1 MNQLAPGPGFF
12 SGFSTMRRFRADPLG
27 EMIRLHNIWGDM
39 VRIPVGS
46 LQINLAGRPEFVQD
60 FLVTNAQKYGMS
72 PRYKAMK
79 PLLGNGLLTSEGPGW
94 LSRRRTIQ
102 PIFKRDRVSNWDHV
116 FTEACEHTTGRLAK
130 LPADQ
135 PIDVA
140 KLMMELTFAIIG
152 RAMFSSDL
160 STLSDVVY
168 TNLETAMVEM
178 KRRASARIKLPM
190 RWPTP
195 ANQRYNKSIRNLI
208 PIVEKLIKDRRAIPE
223 NQRPDD
229 LLTLLLSSRD
239 PENPDITL
247 TDEQI
252 RDECTTILVAG
263 HETTANAMSWT
274 WYLLS
279 QNPDQGN
286 RLREECKAVLQGRT
300 PTAKDLPS
308 LPLSEKVILE
318 SMRLFPPV
326 WFINRIAH
334 EESEIGPYHIGKGAI
349 VVGSAWKMHRDER
362 WWPNPLQFNPD
373 RFTTGHDD
381 NRHRFAYFPFGGGQK
396 KCIGQSFAMIE
407 AQLILISLV
416 QKFAFEL
423 VPDHPVVPRPLVTL
437 SPAHGLPMYVKT
449 ME

>member
-1 MNQLAPGPGFF
+1 
-12 SGFSTMRRFRADPLG
+12 
-27 EMIRLHNIWGDM
+27 
-39 VRIPVGS
+39 
-46 LQINLAGRPEFVQD
+46 
-60 FLVTNAQKYGMS
+60 
-72 PRYKAMK
+72 
-79 PLLGNGLLTSEGPGW
+79 
-94 LSRRRTIQ
+94 
-102 PIFKRDRVSNWDHV
+102 
-116 FTEACEHTTGRLAK
+116 
-130 LPADQ
+130 
-135 PIDVA
+135 
-140 KLMMELTFAIIG
+140 
-152 RAMFSSDL
+152 
-160 STLSDVVY
+160 
-168 TNLETAMVEM
+168 
-178 KRRASARIKLPM
+178 M

>member
-1 MNQLAPGPGFF
+1 MILFIDGLVVFYASMNGYLGLKRGFLEEIGRILGLAFSIIISFNNYLNLSEIISKWTSVNQKGVLIISYLIIFIISIQFFRLISKILQFLFISKSTKMMNKLLGALLGFF
-12 SGFSTMRRFRADPLG
+12 KGVMFISIF
-27 EMIRLHNIWGDM
+27 IWFF
-39 VRIPVGS
+39 
-46 LQINLAGRPEFVQD
+46 E
-60 FLVTNAQKYGMS
+60 
-72 PRYKAMK
+72 
-79 PLLGNGLLTSEGPGW
+79 
-94 LSRRRTIQ
+94 
-102 PIFKRDRVSNWDHV
+102 
-116 FTEACEHTTGRLAK
+116 
-130 LPADQ
+130 
-135 PIDVA
+135 
-140 KLMMELTFAIIG
+140 
-152 RAMFSSDL
+152 
-160 STLSDVVY
+160 
-168 TNLETAMVEM
+168 
-178 KRRASARIKLPM
+178 
-190 RWPTP
+190 
-195 ANQRYNKSIRNLI
+195 LI
-208 PIVEKLIKDRRAIPE
+208 PNHRISKIILSESKITSQLVNTRTTISEIFYFDKPIRESEKRIEKLIKDRRAIPE

-286 RLREECKAVLQGRT
+286 RLREECKAVLRGRT